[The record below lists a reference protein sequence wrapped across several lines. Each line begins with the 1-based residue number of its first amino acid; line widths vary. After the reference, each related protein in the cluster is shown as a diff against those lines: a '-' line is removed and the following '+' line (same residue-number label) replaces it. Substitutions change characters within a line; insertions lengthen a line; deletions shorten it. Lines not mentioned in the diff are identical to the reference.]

1 MDDDVMKQVNRKM
14 DDMMKT
20 IMAQQAEIA
29 KFKQN
34 EEKMLQIVVASK
46 SNQDEI
52 NEKVKKLEAKNEK
65 LEGKC
70 ARNKSR
76 IKLIKADNKE
86 LRAENKRLSD
96 LIDDL
101 YNTAPKLKEGEEDK
115 EEEEEKVDYEDSE
128 SDEEKDD
135 DEDDDESDKNDD
147 EDDNDDDDDA
157 EGSGRQK
164 EDDSESDDDD
174 DGGDDTSKFTFEER
188 TTKKKS
194 TGESSSKK
202 KKGENVD
209 SDESIFWNEKVRS
222 LSDDAK
228 QLYKDMLEK
237 REWTIEF
244 TGCFTEIFQTD
255 DMRYELEYED
265 PDLEEGELPASVAK
279 EILDGLAQRVGKTF
293 EEFMMDESIPDIPE
307 KDMGSHSDDVHT
319 PENNEVEIEDITHE
333 EFPQYFRKDDENEV
347 FPDFTEIPNKSA
359 IQKAKKRSEEFVEK
373 VFGTEKKDSSNQSDE
388 LKNYMKK
395 LKEMDENRPKPEAQG
410 NFYRFH
416 NAKFKGRALGWTYL
430 GRLKS

>member
-115 EEEEEKVDYEDSE
+115 EDEEEKVDYEDSE

-174 DGGDDTSKFTFEER
+174 DGRDDTSKFTFEER
-188 TTKKKS
+188 TSKKKG
-194 TGESSSKK
+194 TGESSSRK

-222 LSDDAK
+222 LTDDAK
-228 QLYKDMLEK
+228 QVYIDMLERRK
-237 REWTIEF
+237 WTIEF
-244 TGCFTEIFQTD
+244 TGCFAEIFQTD
-255 DMRYELEYED
+255 DLRYELEYDD
-265 PDLEEGELPASVAK
+265 PDLEEGEVPASVSK

-293 EEFMMDESIPDIPE
+293 EEFIVDESIPDISE
-307 KDMGSHSDDVHT
+307 KDIGSHSDDKNT
-319 PENNEVEIEDITHE
+319 PELDEVEVEDISHE
-333 EFPQYFRKDDENEV
+333 EFPQYFRQTDEDEI
-347 FPDFTEIPNKSA
+347 FPDFTETPNIS
-359 IQKAKKRSEEFVEK
+359 AKKKAQQRSAEFVEK
-373 VFGTEKKDSSNQSDE
+373 VFGADKQESSNQSDE
-388 LKNYMKK
+388 LKSYLKK
-395 LKEMDENRPKPEAQG
+395 LREMDENRPKPEAQG

-416 NAKFKGRALGWTYL
+416 NAKFNGRALGGHIWA
-430 GRLKS
+430 G